1 MDELNNSP
9 EIIESN
15 EELNEDE
22 EKELKASLNLTK
34 KVVNKLLAFII
45 CGGIFLLMLSFN
57 IHNKLSGEVSSGAT
71 TDYINIIGYI
81 TIGISG
87 IFCLLFIINSLL
99 HNKLITWFHDL
110 ASNIKNVVYTVLDY
124 VLILPICAIIANLI
138 FGCFFTIAE
147 VNGGSMLPTLT
158 SGEQVLVVYNK
169 EIKFQSVVVCLID
182 EDDNY
187 IDVTIKHMA
196 GFEDKHYIDY
206 YVKRVVGLPGDTI
219 KWDHDSGL
227 WVNGQKYEETYLSE
241 IYTNFASAIENV
253 FYYENGEKHY
263 VETNERGEYIIPDGY
278 YFVIGDNRN
287 NSTDSRKIGLIKEEN
302 IIGVVTKHMNFIIPN
317 GDVE

>member
-15 EELNEDE
+15 EELTEDE
-22 EKELKASLNLTK
+22 EKELKSSLNLTK
-34 KVVNKLLAFII
+34 KVVNKLLTFII

-87 IFCLLFIINSLL
+87 IFCLVFILNSLL
-99 HNKLITWFHDL
+99 HNKLIIWFHDL
-110 ASNIKNVVYTVLDY
+110 ATKIKNVVYNVLDY

-187 IDVTIKHMA
+187 IDITIKHMA

-206 YVKRVVGLPGDTI
+206 YVKRVVALPGDTI
-219 KWDHDSGL
+219 KWDHVSGL
-227 WVNGQKYEETYLSE
+227 WVNGQKYDETYLSE
-241 IYTNFASAIENV
+241 NYTNFASPIENV

-263 VETNERGEYIIPDGY
+263 VEINERGEYVIPEGY

>member
-34 KVVNKLLAFII
+34 KVVNKLLTFII

-110 ASNIKNVVYTVLDY
+110 ASNIKN
-124 VLILPICAIIANLI
+124 LIAIYLGTCLVHLFYFLNL
-138 FGCFFTIAE
+138 
-147 VNGGSMLPTLT
+147 
-158 SGEQVLVVYNK
+158 Q
-169 EIKFQSVVVCLID
+169 
-182 EDDNY
+182 
-187 IDVTIKHMA
+187 
-196 GFEDKHYIDY
+196 
-206 YVKRVVGLPGDTI
+206 
-219 KWDHDSGL
+219 
-227 WVNGQKYEETYLSE
+227 
-241 IYTNFASAIENV
+241 
-253 FYYENGEKHY
+253 
-263 VETNERGEYIIPDGY
+263 II
-278 YFVIGDNRN
+278 I
-287 NSTDSRKIGLIKEEN
+287 
-302 IIGVVTKHMNFIIPN
+302 
-317 GDVE
+317 